1 MILKIVLLWKEKG
14 RWMAKDAFLVLEDG
28 SVYYGERFGFDKKT
42 SGEVVFNT
50 SMMGYQ
56 EILTDPSYAGQM
68 VTFTYPL
75 IGNYGL
81 STEDIESGQ
90 VQVSSIIV
98 REWCEFPSHEK
109 SIMTLDAYLRDAEI
123 VGLAGVDTRALTRHL
138 RHTGVM
144 MGMVSF
150 DESPEVA
157 RSRLSEFPRYD
168 ATNFVSKV
176 STPTY
181 YSWEDS
187 EENTGPHIV
196 VLDGGLKFNILRIL
210 KKWNC
215 RVTVVP
221 SDISDSEI
229 VSLKPDGLV
238 LSPGPGDPN
247 LLSQLEIT
255 IKGIIGKFP
264 ILGICLGHQMIA
276 RAMGAKTYK
285 LKFGHRGANHAVK
298 ELQSGNVHI
307 TAQNHG
313 YAVEG
318 DSLPADLEFSHV
330 NLNDGTVEGLRHKS
344 LPILSV
350 QYHSEGSP
358 GPRDN
363 EYIFNEFLDLIPN
376 FSVAEALGSM
386 KE

>member
-1 MILKIVLLWKEKG
+1 MTKN
-14 RWMAKDAFLVLEDG
+14 AFLVLEDG
-28 SVYYGERFGFDKKT
+28 AVYYGERFGFAKKT
-42 SGEVVFNT
+42 YGEVVFNT

-68 VTFTYPL
+68 VTFTYPI

-81 STEDIESGQ
+81 SADDIESGK
-90 VQVSSIIV
+90 VQVSSLIV

-109 SIMTLDAYLRDAEI
+109 SLMTLDSYLRDAEI
-123 VGLAGVDTRALTRHL
+123 VGLAGIDTRALTRHI
-138 RHTGVM
+138 RQTGVM

-150 DESPEVA
+150 DESPEDA
-157 RSRLSEFPRYD
+157 RARLVEFPQYD
-168 ATNFVSKV
+168 ATNFVSRV
-176 STPTY
+176 STPTA
-181 YSWEDS
+181 YSWQNS
-187 EENTGPHIV
+187 EQNTGPHIV
-196 VLDGGLKFNILRIL
+196 VLDGGLKYNILRIL
-210 KKWNC
+210 KNWNC

-221 SDISDSEI
+221 SNISDTDI
-229 VSLKPDGLV
+229 LDLKPDGMV

-247 LLSQLEIT
+247 LLNQLERT
-255 IKGIIGKFP
+255 IKSLIGKFP

-276 RAMGAKTYK
+276 RAMGAQTYK

-298 ELQSGNVHI
+298 ELNSGKVHI

-318 DSLPADLEFSHV
+318 DSLPANLEVSHV
-330 NLNDGTVEGLRHKS
+330 NLNDGIVEGLRHTS
-344 LPILSV
+344 LPLLSV

-363 EYIFNEFLDLIPN
+363 EYIFTEFLDLVPK
-376 FSVAEALGSM
+376 FSLPSNTRGM
-386 KE
+386 KR